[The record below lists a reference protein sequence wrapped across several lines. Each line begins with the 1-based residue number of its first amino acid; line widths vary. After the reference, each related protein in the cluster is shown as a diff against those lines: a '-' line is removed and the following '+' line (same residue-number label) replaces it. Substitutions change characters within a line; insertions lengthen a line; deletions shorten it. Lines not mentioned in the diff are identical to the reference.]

1 MTEQTRKLISKFSIT
16 FDVSLVPSI
25 ILNMQ
30 EEDNVSNTIQF
41 KNCFKQLRNL
51 AAHEPHTITTQL
63 LSKNNKGNT
72 KIVLTSSKLGDVCKL
87 IIDINQFTAWMF
99 DMYVITDE
107 VSYLRFWKTLCRIIY
122 PFLNHKPESFNDYF
136 EFNLDRHGNSANLY
150 LAYANYLMEKKNVP
164 KVFSV
169 EDTYVADM
177 YGTNRKLFWRITIPD
192 FMSVTG
198 LFISGDV
205 DVYVRSN
212 VETYLEIFREREGI

>member
-1 MTEQTRKLISKFSIT
+1 MTEQTRKLITKFSLT
-16 FDVSLVPSI
+16 FDITLVPSI
-25 ILNMQ
+25 ILSLQ
-30 EEDNVSNTIQF
+30 EEDNVSGTIQF

-51 AAHEPHTITTQL
+51 AAHEPHTIITQL

-72 KIVLTSSKLGDVCKL
+72 KIVLTSTKLGDVCKL

-99 DMYVITDE
+99 DMYVISDE
-107 VSYLRFWKTLCRIIY
+107 VSYLKFWRTLCLMIY
-122 PFLNHKPESFNDYF
+122 PFINTKSGTF

-150 LAYANYLMEKKNVP
+150 LAYSNYLMEKKNVP

-169 EDTYVADM
+169 EDSYVADM
-177 YGTNRKLFWRITIPD
+177 YGSNRKLFWRITIPD
-192 FMSVTG
+192 FMQVTS

-212 VETYLEIFREREGI
+212 VLTYLEIFKEREGL